1 VTVVA
6 LQTVRGSARRWI
18 GNAALTLLIA
28 GAVIVLSVGV
38 GAALGFRALVV
49 RSGSMAPAIES
60 GDVVI
65 TRLVR
70 PSAVEPGDVVTFR
83 DTTRQG
89 ELVTH
94 RVVQVTR
101 EPDRVSFVTR
111 GDANT
116 GEERWSIDPHGTVGA
131 AAFRVPGAGHLLA
144 WLRMPFV
151 RTALLVSS
159 ALALAAL
166 ALRRIWSRESS

>member
-6 LQTVRGSARRWI
+6 LPTVRGSARQWI

-28 GAVIVLSVGV
+28 GAVILLSVGV
-38 GAALGFRALVV
+38 GALLGFRALVV
-49 RSGSMAPAIES
+49 RSGSMAPAVQS
-60 GDVVI
+60 GDVVV

-83 DTTRQG
+83 DPSRRG

-94 RVVQVTR
+94 RVVQVR
-101 EPDRVSFVTR
+101 PEEDRLAFVTR

-116 GEERWSIDPHGTVGA
+116 GEERWSIGRDGTVGS
-131 AAFRVPGAGHLLA
+131 AAFRVAGAGHVLA
-144 WLRMPFV
+144 WLRVPGV
-151 RTALLVSS
+151 RTGLLVVS
-159 ALALAAL
+159 AVALAAL
-166 ALRRIWSRESS
+166 ALRRIWSG

>member
-6 LQTVRGSARRWI
+6 LPTVRGSARHWI

-28 GAVIVLSVGV
+28 GAVILLSVGL

-60 GDVVI
+60 GDVVV

-70 PSAVEPGDVVTFR
+70 PSAVGPGDVVTFR
-83 DTTRQG
+83 DTTREG

-101 EPDRVSFVTR
+101 QGDRVSFVTR

-116 GEERWSIDPHGTVGA
+116 GEERWSVDPHGTIGA
-131 AAFRVPGAGHLLA
+131 TAFRVPRAGRLLA

-151 RTALLVSS
+151 RAGVLLSS
-159 ALALAAL
+159 ALVIAVL
-166 ALRRIWSRESS
+166 ALRRIWGG

>member
-6 LQTVRGSARRWI
+6 LPTVRGLARRWI

-28 GAVIVLSVGV
+28 GAVVLLSVGV
-38 GAALGFRALVV
+38 GAALGFRALIV

-60 GDVVI
+60 GDIVV

-70 PSAVEPGDVVTFR
+70 PDAVEPGDVVSFR
-83 DTTRQG
+83 DSSRQG

-94 RVVQVTR
+94 RVVEVRR
-101 EPDRVSFVTR
+101 EGDRISFVTR

-116 GEERWSIDPHGTVGA
+116 GEERWSIDSRGTIGA
-131 AAFRVPGAGHLLA
+131 TVFRVPGGGHVLA
-144 WLRMPFV
+144 WLRMPSV

-159 ALALAAL
+159 ALALAVL
-166 ALRRIWSRESS
+166 ALRRIWSG